1 MVIHGI
7 GEQWPMETIA
17 EFVQAVW
24 ETDPD
29 VSRNGKPFP
38 SETWSRP
45 DVRTGSLE
53 LRRTT
58 TRESTTT
65 AFPRGVRSDF
75 YELYWADLS
84 AGSTWEQVEAWV
96 MGLLFRN
103 PKTAVP
109 PDDLINYF
117 WARRAAG
124 RTFATG
130 AEDFEAL
137 RRLEEAVARL
147 DKQEAPETIAAFR
160 RAQRTLSEHLRRR
173 PKPETN
179 EADTRWLITDLVTL
193 GSPLTHAEFL
203 LAKNVD
209 ELKVKI
215 AQREFPTC
223 PPVRELLDPAS
234 IDAARGGR
242 PSG

>member
-1 MVIHGI
+1 MARYTRATPDNISARKDIRERGLALLNELHGKDYDRI
-7 GEQWPMETIA
+7 VVVGH
-17 EFVQAVW
+17 
-24 ETDPD
+24 
-29 VSRNGKPFP
+29 SL
-38 SETWSRP
+38 
-45 DVRTGSLE
+45 GSIL
-53 LRRTT
+53 
-58 TRESTTT
+58 
-65 AFPRGVRSDF
+65 A
-75 YELYWADLS
+75 Y
-84 AGSTWEQVEAWV
+84 
-96 MGLLFRN
+96 
-103 PKTAVP
+103 
-109 PDDLINYF
+109 DLINYF

-124 RTFATG
+124 RTFAMG

-160 RAQRTLSEHLRRR
+160 RAQRALSEHLRRR

-203 LAKNVD
+203 LAKNVG
-209 ELKVKI
+209 ELKVRI

-234 IDAARGGR
+234 IDAARAAGLPVGLR
-242 PSG
+242 